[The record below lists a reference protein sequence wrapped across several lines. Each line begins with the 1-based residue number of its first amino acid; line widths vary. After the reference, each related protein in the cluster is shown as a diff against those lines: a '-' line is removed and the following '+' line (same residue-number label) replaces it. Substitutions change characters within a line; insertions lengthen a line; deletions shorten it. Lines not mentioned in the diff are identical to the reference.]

1 MARFYYYTA
10 NRLREIFTGHCNL
23 TVEQYAA
30 LTERL
35 EELVDMYQENR
46 PEEETKKMV
55 HNLQVVFEFML
66 DAKELT
72 QKEYIELHEM
82 LEEMAEQAEK
92 IRAEIIR
99 KTLTEG
105 TVL

>member
-46 PEEETKKMV
+46 PEEETEKLAD
-55 HNLQVVFEFML
+55 NLGVVFDFML

-72 QKEYIELHEM
+72 LKEHMELHEM

-99 KTLTEG
+99 EVIKEG

>member
-1 MARFYYYTA
+1 MERFSYYTA
-10 NRLREIFTGHCNL
+10 NKLREIFSEHCNL
-23 TVEQYAA
+23 TLEQYAA

-46 PEEETKKMV
+46 PEEETEKQADDLRV
-55 HNLQVVFEFML
+55 IFDFML

-72 QKEYIELHEM
+72 LKEHMELHEM

-92 IRAEIIR
+92 IRTKIIR
-99 KTLTEG
+99 EVIKEG

>member
-10 NRLREIFTGHCNL
+10 NRLREIFSEHCNL

-46 PEEETKKMV
+46 PEEETEKQADDLRV
-55 HNLQVVFEFML
+55 IFDFML

-72 QKEYIELHEM
+72 LKEHMELHEM

-92 IRAEIIR
+92 IRAEEVR
-99 KTLTEG
+99 KILTEG

>member
-30 LTERL
+30 LAERL

-46 PEEETKKMV
+46 PEEETEKQADDLRV
-55 HNLQVVFEFML
+55 IFDFML

-72 QKEYIELHEM
+72 LKEHLDLHQM
-82 LEEMAEQAEK
+82 LDEMAEQAGK
-92 IRAEIIR
+92 IRAEIVR